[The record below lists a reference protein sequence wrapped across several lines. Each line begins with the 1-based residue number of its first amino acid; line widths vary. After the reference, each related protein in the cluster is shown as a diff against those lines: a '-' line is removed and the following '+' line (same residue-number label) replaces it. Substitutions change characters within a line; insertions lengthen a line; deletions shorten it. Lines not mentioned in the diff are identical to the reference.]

1 MDIIRYHSFYSW
13 HTHGEYMHFMDDKDF
28 YILNNIK
35 DFNLYD
41 LYSKNDKDFCLTDDV
56 IDYYKDLLNKY
67 FPKPLQW

>member
-1 MDIIRYHSFYSW
+1 
-13 HTHGEYMHFMDDKDF
+13 MHFMGDKDF

-35 DFNLYD
+35 DFNQYD

-67 FPKPLQW
+67 FPTPLQW